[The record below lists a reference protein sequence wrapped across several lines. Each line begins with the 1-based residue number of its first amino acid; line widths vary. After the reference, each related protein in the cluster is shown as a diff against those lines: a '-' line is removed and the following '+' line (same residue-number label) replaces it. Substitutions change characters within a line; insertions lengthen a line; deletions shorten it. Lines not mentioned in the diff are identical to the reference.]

1 MHKKEHVVSPNLCK
15 LAKDSPDGGYW
26 KIHTKNNYSKGDEDL
41 HLDSGLSINMKYYML
56 FVILFL
62 IKFTF

>member
-26 KIHTKNNYSKGDEDL
+26 KIHNYSKGDEDL
-41 HLDSGLSINMKYYML
+41 HQDSGLSIRNEIL
-56 FVILFL
+56 HVIRYIILNKIYFL
-62 IKFTF
+62 IL